1 MTDKMTLSKSKIN
14 TFIECPRKFKYRYI
28 DEIAEEANKYML
40 LGTEVHEIAEE
51 IAGELMD
58 GNEIDDVFLNLE
70 YDDKLEDHIRGL
82 EKFFKDIY
90 SNAYEIFSVE
100 EYIVD
105 EDNDLN
111 GIVDIVIKNKESDE
125 LIIFDY
131 KTGKP
136 RNISKYKL
144 ELCVYKILLE
154 SKYPDLTVASA
165 GIYFT
170 GAGAY
175 RIANFGSVGADY
187 FKSQS
192 KEDIDGG
199 DFDYVDGVVDNLY
212 ETIDRNYF
220 KKEKRFLCRYCF
232 YKEMCDG
239 DFG

>member
-1 MTDKMTLSKSKIN
+1 MTLSKSKIN

-28 DEIAEEANKYML
+28 DEITEEANKYMI

-51 IAGELMD
+51 IAMD
-58 GNEIDDVFLNLE
+58 LIEGNDIDDVFSNLD
-70 YDDKLEDHIRGL
+70 YDEKLEDHIRGL

-90 SNAYEIFSVE
+90 SNDYEIFSVE
-100 EYIVD
+100 EFIVD
-105 EDNDLN
+105 DKSNMN
-111 GIVDIVIKNKESDE
+111 GIVDVVIRNRENE

-131 KTGKP
+131 KTGSP
-136 RNISKYKL
+136 RDIGKYKL

-154 SKYPDLTVASA
+154 SKYPELTVVSA

-175 RIANFGSVGADY
+175 RIANFGDVGSDY

-192 KEDIDGG
+192 KGNIGDG
-199 DFDYVDGVVDNLY
+199 DFDYVDAVVDNLY
-212 ETIDRNYF
+212 GTIDRNYYT
-220 KKEKRFLCRYCF
+220 KKRGFLCRYCF
-232 YKEMCDG
+232 YKNMCDK

>member
-1 MTDKMTLSKSKIN
+1 MSKEMTLSKSKIN

-28 DEIAEEANKYML
+28 DEITEESNEYML

-51 IAGELMD
+51 IAMELME
-58 GNEIDDVFLNLE
+58 GNEIEDVFLNLE
-70 YDDKLEDHIRGL
+70 YDDKLEDHIQGL

-90 SNAYEIFSVE
+90 SNGYEIFSVE

-105 EDNDLN
+105 DGSNMN
-111 GIVDIVIKNKESDE
+111 GIVDIVIKNKESNE

-136 RNISKYKL
+136 RNIDKYKL

-154 SKYPDLTVASA
+154 SKYPELNVVSA

-170 GAGAY
+170 GSAAY
-175 RIANFGSVGADY
+175 RIANFGSLSGDY

-192 KEDIDGG
+192 KEDIDDG
-199 DFDYVDGVVDNLY
+199 DFDYVDAVVDNLY
-212 ETIDRNYF
+212 GTIDRNYYIR
-220 KKEKRFLCRYCF
+220 KKGFMCRYCF
-232 YKEMCDG
+232 YKDMCDK
-239 DFG
+239 DF

>member
-1 MTDKMTLSKSKIN
+1 MSKEMTLSKSKIN

-28 DEIAEEANKYML
+28 DEITEESNEYML

-51 IAGELMD
+51 IAMELME
-58 GNEIDDVFLNLE
+58 GNEIEDVFLNLE
-70 YDDKLEDHIRGL
+70 YDDKLEDHIQGL

-90 SNAYEIFSVE
+90 SNGYEIFSVE

-105 EDNDLN
+105 DESNMN
-111 GIVDIVIKNKESDE
+111 GIVDIVIKNKESNE

-136 RNISKYKL
+136 RNIDKYKL

-154 SKYPDLTVASA
+154 SKYPDFNVVSA

-170 GAGAY
+170 SSAAY
-175 RIANFGSVGADY
+175 RIANFGSRSGDY

-192 KEDIDGG
+192 KEDISDG
-199 DFDYVDGVVDNLY
+199 DFDYVDAVVDNLY
-212 ETIDRNYF
+212 ETIDRNYYIR
-220 KKEKRFLCRYCF
+220 KKGFMCRYCF
-232 YKEMCDG
+232 YKEMCDN
-239 DFG
+239 DFA

>member
-1 MTDKMTLSKSKIN
+1 MANKLTLSKSKIN

-28 DEIAEEANKYML
+28 DEITEEANKYML

-51 IAGELMD
+51 IAIELME

-70 YDDKLEDHIRGL
+70 YDEKLEDHIRGL

-90 SNAYEIFSVE
+90 SNGYEIFSVE

-105 EDNDLN
+105 DESNMN
-111 GIVDIVIKNKESDE
+111 GIVDVVIQNSKDE

-136 RNISKYKL
+136 RNIDKYKL
-144 ELCVYKILLE
+144 E
-154 SKYPDLTVASA
+154 SKYLDLNVVSA

-170 GAGAY
+170 SSAAY
-175 RIANFGSVGADY
+175 RIANFGSHSGDY

-192 KEDIDGG
+192 KEDIGDG
-199 DFDYVDGVVDNLY
+199 DFDYVDSVVYNLY

-220 KKEKRFLCRYCF
+220 KKEKGFLCKYCF

>member
-1 MTDKMTLSKSKIN
+1 MANEMTLSKSKIN

-28 DEIAEEANKYML
+28 DEITEEANKYMI

-51 IAGELMD
+51 VAMD
-58 GNEIDDVFLNLE
+58 LIEGNDIDDVFLNLD
-70 YDDKLEDHIRGL
+70 YDEKLEDHIRGL

-90 SNAYEIFSVE
+90 SNDYEIFSVE
-100 EYIVD
+100 EFIVD
-105 EDNDLN
+105 DKSNMN
-111 GIVDIVIKNKESDE
+111 GIVDVVIRNRENE

-131 KTGKP
+131 KTGSP
-136 RNISKYKL
+136 RDIGKYKL

-154 SKYPDLTVASA
+154 SKYPELTVVSA

-175 RIANFGSVGADY
+175 RIANFGDVGSDY

-192 KEDIDGG
+192 KGNIGDG
-199 DFDYVDGVVDNLY
+199 DFDYVDAVVDNLY
-212 ETIDRNYF
+212 GTIDRNYYT
-220 KKEKRFLCRYCF
+220 KKRGFLCRYCF
-232 YKEMCDG
+232 YKDMCDK

>member
-1 MTDKMTLSKSKIN
+1 MTLSKSKIN

-28 DEIAEEANKYML
+28 DEITEEANKYMI

-51 IAGELMD
+51 VAMD
-58 GNEIDDVFLNLE
+58 LIEGNDIDDVFSNLD
-70 YDDKLEDHIRGL
+70 YDEKLEDHIRGL

-90 SNAYEIFSVE
+90 SNDYEIFSVE
-100 EYIVD
+100 EFIVD
-105 EDNDLN
+105 DKSNMN
-111 GIVDIVIKNKESDE
+111 GIVDVVIRNRENE

-131 KTGKP
+131 KTGSP
-136 RNISKYKL
+136 RDIGKYKL

-154 SKYPDLTVASA
+154 SKYPELTVVSA

-175 RIANFGSVGADY
+175 RIANFGDVGSDY

-192 KEDIDGG
+192 KGNIGDG
-199 DFDYVDGVVDNLY
+199 DFDYVDAVVDNLY
-212 ETIDRNYF
+212 GTIDRNYYT
-220 KKEKRFLCRYCF
+220 KKRGFLCRYCF
-232 YKEMCDG
+232 YKEMCDK

>member
-1 MTDKMTLSKSKIN
+1 MTLSKSKIN

-28 DEIAEEANKYML
+28 DEITEEANKYMI

-51 IAGELMD
+51 VAMD
-58 GNEIDDVFLNLE
+58 LIEGNDIDDVFSNLD
-70 YDDKLEDHIRGL
+70 YDEKLEDHIRGL
-82 EKFFKDIY
+82 EKFFKDVY
-90 SNAYEIFSVE
+90 SNDYEIFSVE
-100 EYIVD
+100 EFIVD
-105 EDNDLN
+105 DNSNMN
-111 GIVDIVIKNKESDE
+111 GIVDVVIRNRENE

-131 KTGKP
+131 KTGSP
-136 RNISKYKL
+136 RDIGKYKL

-154 SKYPDLTVASA
+154 SKYPELNVVSA

-175 RIANFGSVGADY
+175 RIANFGDVGSDY

-192 KEDIDGG
+192 KGYIGDD
-199 DFDYVDGVVDNLY
+199 DFDYVDAVVDNLY
-212 ETIDRNYF
+212 GTIDRNYYT
-220 KKEKRFLCRYCF
+220 KKRGFLCRYCF

>member
-1 MTDKMTLSKSKIN
+1 MTKEMTLSKSKIN

-28 DEIAEEANKYML
+28 DEISEEPNEYMAF
-40 LGTEVHEIAEE
+40 GTAVHEIAEE
-51 IAGELMD
+51 IAMELME
-58 GNEIDDVFLNLE
+58 GNEIDDVFLNLQ
-70 YDDKLEDHIRGL
+70 YDEKLEGHIKGL

-90 SNAYEIFSVE
+90 SNGYEIFSVE

-105 EDNDLN
+105 EMSNLN
-111 GIVDIVIKNKESDE
+111 GIVDIVIKNACDE

-136 RNISKYKL
+136 RDISKYKL

-154 SKYPDLTVASA
+154 SKYPELNVVSA

-175 RIANFGSVGADY
+175 RIANFSSAGVDY

-192 KEDIDGG
+192 KGDIGDG
-199 DFDYVDGVVDNLY
+199 DFDYVDAVVDNLY
-212 ETIDRNYF
+212 ETIDRNYYIR
-220 KKEKRFLCRYCF
+220 KKGFLCKYCF
-232 YKEMCDG
+232 YKERCDEN
-239 DFG
+239 FG

>member
-1 MTDKMTLSKSKIN
+1 MANKLTLSKSKIN

-28 DEIAEEANKYML
+28 DEITEEANKYML

-51 IAGELMD
+51 IAIELME

-70 YDDKLEDHIRGL
+70 YDEKLEDHIRGL

-90 SNAYEIFSVE
+90 SNGYEIFSVE

-105 EDNDLN
+105 DKSNMN
-111 GIVDIVIKNKESDE
+111 GIVDVVIKNSKDE

-131 KTGKP
+131 KTVKP
-136 RNISKYKL
+136 RNIDKYKL

-154 SKYPDLTVASA
+154 SKYLDLNVVSA

-170 GAGAY
+170 SSAAY
-175 RIANFGSVGADY
+175 RIANFGSHSGDY

-192 KEDIDGG
+192 KEDIDDG
-199 DFDYVDGVVDNLY
+199 DFDYVDAIVDNLY

-220 KKEKRFLCRYCF
+220 KKEKGFLCRYCF
-232 YKEMCDG
+232 YKEMCDE

>member
-1 MTDKMTLSKSKIN
+1 MTKELTLSKSKIN

-51 IAGELMD
+51 IAGELME
-58 GNEIDDVFLNLE
+58 GNDIDDVFLNLE
-70 YDDKLEDHIRGL
+70 YDDKLENHINGL
-82 EKFFKDIY
+82 EKFFRDIY
-90 SNAYEIFSVE
+90 SNDYEIFSIE

-105 EDNDLN
+105 DENNMN
-111 GIVDIVIKNKESDE
+111 GIVDIVIKNKESNE

-136 RNISKYKL
+136 RDISKYKL

-154 SKYPDLTVASA
+154 SKYPDLNVVSA

-170 GAGAY
+170 GSAAY
-175 RIANFGSVGADY
+175 RIANFGSCSGDY

-192 KEDIDGG
+192 KEDINGG
-199 DFDYVDGVVDNLY
+199 DFDYVDAVVDNLY

-220 KKEKRFLCRYCF
+220 KKEKGFLCKYCF
-232 YKEMCDG
+232 YKDMCDE